1 MFKVLALILL
11 GVFIIYCAFVVTSQ
25 TKKESKMTLLVS
37 QAERSIVN
45 AQQSVKAAD
54 MSFQEIHPKQPPKSK
69 FE

>member
-1 MFKVLALILL
+1 
-11 GVFIIYCAFVVTSQ
+11 
-25 TKKESKMTLLVS
+25 MTLLVS